1 MKLVRSALTKF
12 GGEKCVRNQAC
23 QWKDGILEITLLK
36 TLTLKEGGVFFVGV
50 IYSFKVIN

>member
-1 MKLVRSALTKF
+1 MKLVKSALIKF